1 MATNEAAAQ
10 GAANRLANAKMRL
23 QELADKCGEIALYGL
38 NTGVIIGED
47 REKQLS
53 DAMNSALEQL
63 LRATE
68 EWERATGVVVPK

>member
-53 DAMNSALEQL
+53 DAMNSALEQV

>member
-1 MATNEAAAQ
+1 
-10 GAANRLANAKMRL
+10 MRL

-53 DAMNSALEQL
+53 DAMNSALEQV